1 MKLLVN
7 LLFLQNTKNAGTE
20 TYSYNMVSNIYK
32 LENND
37 IEIYYLVSD
46 KSIQINSV
54 PMSRRIYL
62 KCYNILDRIFKE
74 QFLIPIKF
82 KEFDVLWSPGYVG
95 CVFWSKI
102 QFVTIHDAYAW
113 IYPKETGISRTFYWR
128 FFTKIQ
134 KNKSSLY
141 YIAVSNS
148 TKSDLLKYAKIKS
161 SKISTIKEAAS
172 KEFRINNKVTY
183 GDFFLSVG
191 IFKRIKNPENILQSY
206 INYRARTD
214 NPLDLVVVGNKDNFY
229 SKKFE
234 NTHGIRV
241 LGRISDKEL
250 SKLYSLA
257 RALFFP
263 TLYEGFGLPIL
274 ESYLHEKPCITSNT
288 GAVSEI
294 AGNGS
299 ILVNPLSLYELEQAL
314 IKLSDINIAK
324 KMGRLG
330 KEISDTF
337 SWHNAANEIIELINS
352 KIIKQRY

>member
-7 LLFLQNTKNAGTE
+7 LMFLQNTKNGGTE
-20 TYSYNMVSNIYK
+20 TYSHNMVSNIYK

-54 PMSRRIYL
+54 PISRRVYL
-62 KCYNILDRIFKE
+62 KCYNTLDRIFKE

-95 CVFWSKI
+95 VFFWNKI
-102 QFVTIHDAYAW
+102 QFVTIHDTYGW
-113 IYPKETGISRTFYWR
+113 NFSKEIPLQQGFYWR
-128 FFTKIQ
+128 YFTKIQ
-134 KNKSSLY
+134 KNKTSLY

-148 TKSDLLKYAKIKS
+148 TKSDLIKYAKIKS
-161 SKISTIKEAAS
+161 SKISIIKEAAA
-172 KEFRINNKVTY
+172 KEFRINKKVIY

-191 IFKRIKNPENILQSY
+191 IFKKIKNPENILQSY

-214 NPLDLVVVGNKDNFY
+214 NPLDLVVVGNKDDFY

-234 NTHGIRV
+234 NTQGIRV
-241 LGRISDKEL
+241 LGRISNKEL
-250 SKLYSLA
+250 SKLYSST

-274 ESYLHEKPCITSNT
+274 ESYLHEKPCITSNN

-299 ILVNPLSLYELEQAL
+299 ILVNPLSLSDLEQAL

-324 KMGRLG
+324 KMGKLG
-330 KEISDTF
+330 KEIGDTF
-337 SWHNAANEIIELINS
+337 SWHNAANEIIELIKS
-352 KIIKQRY
+352 KTIK